1 VSKIGSP
8 SLGQPTGSADSLPA
22 ELLTQLLHWGRGP
35 VGEIP
40 PITVI
45 TLFEEQ
51 VAQDPHRIALI
62 SDDQNLTYGE
72 LHQRVDRMARRLAS
86 EGVAPE
92 QVVGL
97 SVSRSPAMVAA
108 MLAIWKV
115 GAAWLPLDP
124 RLPPARIRNQITDC
138 QLALAIVDHPR
149 AADWQL
155 PELNVLPLSA
165 LDLDSGSTDS
175 GPAYPADDLHRLAY
189 VLFTSGSTGRP
200 KGVEICHGGLTNMLR
215 SMQIAPGCARDD
227 AVLAITTFTF
237 DASLIELFLPL
248 LCGARLVLA
257 SAETILDPAAMG
269 ALIDRHQIRFVFAT
283 PVTWRMLVQSGW
295 RPNHPVRAFCA
306 GEALPDDLAHDLTQR
321 FAELWNGYGPTEDTV
336 CSTLSRVGA
345 SADLTSIGRPIHNTS
360 VYLLDEHRRLV
371 APGKVGELWVGG
383 AGVARGYRGQP
394 ELTAQRFVDDPF
406 RGELSPPPLPSFNGG
421 RMYATGDLAQ
431 WQPDGTLKFL
441 GRIDH
446 QVKIRGFRIELG
458 EIESLLRAQ
467 PGVAGAVVLLSHD
480 GQQRLVAHV
489 VPHPGAAPDP
499 AALRDALRR
508 MLPDYMVPHAIV
520 SLDAFPL
527 TPSGKIDRNALAA
540 RDLALPAPTGR
551 PPSSPLELT
560 LARLWCEL
568 LLCDS
573 VDCDSSFFDLGGH
586 SLLAARLF
594 ARIAQETGRRL
605 PLKVLFEAPTLGDL
619 ARLLA
624 ATNPTSN
631 DQLLTTIAAG
641 GDRWPLYLLPS
652 ASGDI
657 LFWRRL
663 IGQLDPAQP
672 LLGLSPRRDHAARV
686 YYESLSAWVE
696 PMVAAIEAH
705 QPTGP
710 IHLLGYSAGGH
721 AAHELA
727 RQLEARGRTVGYLGI
742 IDTIPANRVW
752 SLSDRLRHLP
762 EFLRNLA
769 FWTVDNDH
777 GMTWR
782 NLQRRF
788 RRLKSRLVRRLRTS
802 KNNRPDSPEET
813 KAWMRFVA
821 MLQHHHPGR
830 LKAPLHLYRARS
842 QSPWAPV
849 DADLGWKHY
858 CSGTEITV
866 IAGVDHQRIMNP
878 ETLPTVAA
886 AIRQALAARMLHSGA
901 GFNFSSIQPLPTV
914 VPR

>member
-1 VSKIGSP
+1 
-8 SLGQPTGSADSLPA
+8 
-22 ELLTQLLHWGRGP
+22 
-35 VGEIP
+35 
-40 PITVI
+40 
-45 TLFEEQ
+45 
-51 VAQDPHRIALI
+51 
-62 SDDQNLTYGE
+62 
-72 LHQRVDRMARRLAS
+72 M
-86 EGVAPE
+86 
-92 QVVGL
+92 VVGL
-97 SVSRSPAMVAA
+97 SVDRSPHLVVA
-108 MLAIWKV
+108 MLAIWQA
-115 GAAWLPLDP
+115 GGAWLPLDP
-124 RLPPARIRNQITDC
+124 RLPPARLQTLIQDSGL
-138 QLALAIVDHPR
+138 QLALVDHDQAPL
-149 AADWQL
+149 WQVPQL
-155 PELNVLPLSA
+155 QVCDLRHSTLSA
-165 LDLDSGSTDS
+165 EP
-175 GPAYPADDLHRLAY
+175 PAGALPPHDPHRLAY
-189 VLFTSGSTGRP
+189 ILYTSGSTGRP
-200 KGVEICHGGLTNMLR
+200 KGVEISQAALVNLLLAMR
-215 SMQIAPGCARDD
+215 DQPGCSPDD
-227 AVLAITTFTF
+227 TVLAITTFTF
-237 DASLIELFLPL
+237 DISILELFLPL
-248 LCGARLVLA
+248 VCGARLVLA
-257 SAETILDPAAMG
+257 DTQAVLDPERLTH
-269 ALIDRHQIRFVFAT
+269 LINHHHVSLAQAT
-283 PVTWRMLVQSGW
+283 PVTWKMLVQADW
-295 RPNHPVRAFCA
+295 HPARRIKGITG
-306 GEALPDDLAHDLTQR
+306 GEKLPEDLAR
-321 FAELWNGYGPTEDTV
+321 ELVSRNVEFWNQYGPTETTIYSTIGQVGV
-336 CSTLSRVGA
+336 CR
-345 SADLTSIGRPIHNTS
+345 DFTSIGRPIHNTR
-360 VYLLDEHRRLV
+360 VYLLDQHRRLV
-371 APGKVGELWVGG
+371 LPGQIGELWIAGE
-383 AGVARGYRGQP
+383 GVARGYRGQP
-394 ELTAQRFVDDPF
+394 ELTARQFADDPF
-406 RGELSPPPLPSFNGG
+406 APTAPGP
-421 RMYATGDLAQ
+421 RMYATGDLAR
-431 WQPDGTLKFL
+431 WQPDGTLTCL